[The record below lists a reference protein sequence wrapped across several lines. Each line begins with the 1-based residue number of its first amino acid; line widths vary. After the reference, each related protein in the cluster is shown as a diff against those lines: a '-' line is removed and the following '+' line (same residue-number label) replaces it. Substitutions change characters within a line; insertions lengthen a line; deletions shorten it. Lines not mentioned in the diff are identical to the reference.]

1 MDPMILELT
10 RRYTDPNRTYHNLDH
25 IARMLATGGRSLS
38 DAQTLAIWFHD
49 AVYEPGSQTNEEDSA
64 ALAAEMLAG
73 RVGGDVVDEVC
84 GIIRDTKTHVPTR
97 ESSKR
102 VIDLDL
108 MGLAD
113 PWPAFAETYRAVMAE
128 FVPNACDEA
137 TFIEGNRDVFAGF
150 LARERIFHTDWG
162 RRFET
167 PARRNLGVIVGVGVR
182 KDGAG

>member
-1 MDPMILELT
+1 MDPIILELT
-10 RRYTDPNRTYHNLDH
+10 RRYTDPARSYHNLDH
-25 IARMLATGGRSLS
+25 IARMLATGGTSLS
-38 DAQTLAIWFHD
+38 DAQTLAVWFHD
-49 AVYEPGSQTNEEDSA
+49 AVYEPGSGSNEEDSA

-73 RVGGDVVDEVC
+73 RIGGEVIDEVC
-84 GIIRDTKTHVPTR
+84 GIILDTKSHVPTR

-137 TFIEGNRDVFAGF
+137 TFIAGNREVFAGF

-162 RRFET
+162 RPFEA
-167 PARRNLGVIVGVGVR
+167 PARRNLGVLVGVALPER
-182 KDGAG
+182 GAG